1 MLHRAEPC
9 PAPVRACNLTSY
21 SSNKKT
27 EAGGGPK
34 PIRIFCSCSSNEI
47 VPENPSLASVLIGGK
62 ARWEAYGFYCLG
74 KSALANSRSQSAPEA
89 GAWCRQRL
97 VQAPCH
103 SSGLVFQ
110 SETVAKRVLWLLRAL
125 KLHSDRVQQNSL
137 CTPGWPQIQDLQALT
152 SRVALRVVEHL
163 CPPHPEE
170 CCHSDWTPTNIRE
183 F

>member
-27 EAGGGPK
+27 EAGGGLK

-62 ARWEAYGFYCLG
+62 ARWEAYGFYCLEVSLSQL
-74 KSALANSRSQSAPEA
+74 KKPKRPRS
-89 GAWCRQRL
+89 WRL

-110 SETVAKRVLWLLRAL
+110 SETVAKRVLWLPRAL

-152 SRVALRVVEHL
+152 SRVALWVVEHL

-170 CCHSDWTPTNIRE
+170 FCHSDWTPTNIRE